1 MKRRLPLVVYCYALE
16 IRLHN
21 TGISVQSKCSGKLVC
36 HLELW
41 PYVLAQA
48 SQDSSPRPPA
58 KKRNVTRFIIIGSLA
73 LLLGGAAIL
82 ILIKLALRGDIYIS
96 DVTICDSEDCLKHAY
111 DVASR
116 LNPRFKPCDDF
127 AAYVCSAWRT
137 KDEASVSV
145 LMDVEYAY
153 SRDLLQRSSQEPLVP
168 EAASALKMINRCVD
182 RSQEDSM
189 DSLRALRQFLNSKEA
204 KARDP
209 LDKLIGF
216 AVNWHLPILF
226 NVALLPEGEG
236 GKRFIYIFPSDLLEV
251 VLALQKAVVAHG
263 LYDLAWQNMP
273 SVTGVHFTYT
283 KEEIRDAVMSVLS
296 DFLDSTD
303 ASHEDPVVLS
313 VNDLPRLSSSE
324 GWLPSFRKAFDV
336 TPAMNETD
344 RVVVTHQS
352 LLDALVRAFDS
363 RNAVLN
369 EALLWLISQYACFL
383 ACTDLIRAL
392 PGFKVAPVAHALLCA
407 LEVEATHGA
416 LLKADANKRLKDEER
431 ANVVGQF
438 DDVKRL
444 VVAKIDSSTTLS
456 REAKLSAAEH
466 IKSVRLSFGS
476 EQVLLDTKEVF
487 ELFGAGPKIRTVFF
501 RTWLATRESLRS
513 LNASLR
519 YQLPAVMRRTLANT
533 LVYYDPLTHSL
544 VVSPASFAP
553 PLFYKGGTK
562 VMALGGLGFL
572 MAAQLVRSLAY
583 GVSVWSESSPLDFH
597 GEIQK
602 KRRCGTVEERRWFP
616 AAVAMELLADS
627 LHGVGRV
634 VSIKGMEHF
643 SKYQVF
649 YLTACH
655 VACRR
660 DGSDVHSEECN
671 AAVVNSESFVDAFGC
686 EVGSEM
692 NPLKEKCVL
701 F

>member
-1 MKRRLPLVVYCYALE
+1 M
-16 IRLHN
+16 
-21 TGISVQSKCSGKLVC
+21 
-36 HLELW
+36 
-41 PYVLAQA
+41 
-48 SQDSSPRPPA
+48 
-58 KKRNVTRFIIIGSLA
+58 
-73 LLLGGAAIL
+73 
-82 ILIKLALRGDIYIS
+82 ALRGDIYFS
-96 DVTICDSEDCLKHAY
+96 DGIVCDSEDCLKHAY

-182 RSQEDSM
+182 RSQEDST
-189 DSLRALRQFLNSKEA
+189 DSLHALRQLFDSNEA

-209 LDKLIGF
+209 LDKLVGL

-226 NVALLPEGEG
+226 NVALLPETDAGE
-236 GKRFIYIFPSDLLEV
+236 RFIYIFPSDLLEV

-283 KEEIRDAVMSVLS
+283 KEEIRDAVMSVLP
-296 DFLDSTD
+296 DCLDSTD

-352 LLDALVRAFDS
+352 LLDALVRAFDL
-363 RNAVLN
+363 RKAVLS

-383 ACTDLIRAL
+383 ACTDLIKAL

-407 LEVEATHGA
+407 LEVEATHGV
-416 LLKADANKRLKDEER
+416 LLRADANKRLKDEER

-438 DDVKRL
+438 DDIKRL
-444 VVAKIDSSTTLS
+444 VVAKIDSTTVLS
-456 REAKLSAAEH
+456 RDAKLSAAEH
-466 IKSVRLSFGS
+466 IRSVRLSFGA
-476 EQVLLDTKEVF
+476 EDVLLDTKELS
-487 ELFGAGPKIRTVFF
+487 ELLEALPEIRTVFF
-501 RTWLATRESLRS
+501 RTWLATRESLKS
-513 LNASLR
+513 WNATLR

-544 VVSPASFAP
+544 VVSPASLVP

-583 GVSVWSESSPLDFH
+583 GVSVWSGSTTLDFH
-597 GEIQK
+597 REIQK

-616 AAVAMELLADS
+616 AAVAMEVLAGS

-634 VSIKGMEHF
+634 IPIKGMEHF

-655 VACRR
+655 VTCRR

-671 AAVVNSESFVDAFGC
+671 AAVINAVSFADAFRC
-686 EVGSEM
+686 QAGSEM
-692 NPLKEKCVL
+692 NSPREKCVL
-701 F
+701 L